1 MMKLVYAFY
10 EQGLKALDA
19 GAKINDLVKM
29 EVRERIGRYK
39 YTREDDIAAEYE
51 KILGELA
58 AEISGLINK
67 EGR

>member
-1 MMKLVYAFY
+1 
-10 EQGLKALDA
+10 
-19 GAKINDLVKM
+19 M